1 MQEEVQKLPTT
12 NEAGDAS
19 DEDTPSGDGDLPEG
33 WEEAAAENV
42 GCDDSTAPRGRDPKA
57 RRIDTKEYRDHWVR
71 RDADGKRLRPKP
83 GHHSGHIFRIA
94 DRDPD
99 QRAICREKSW
109 MGCVKKLGLRSSP
122 TFRAENAVPS

>member
-1 MQEEVQKLPTT
+1 MQEEVQNLPTT
-12 NEAGDAS
+12 NEAKDAS

-42 GCDDSTAPRGRDPKA
+42 GCDDSTAPRGRAPKA
-57 RRIDTKEYRDHWVR
+57 RRIDA
-71 RDADGKRLRPKP
+71 DAKGSDEGKRFDANGKDSWRPRP

-99 QRAICREKSW
+99 QRAICCEKNW
-109 MGCVKKLGLRSSP
+109 MGCVKKLGR
-122 TFRAENAVPS
+122 EAV